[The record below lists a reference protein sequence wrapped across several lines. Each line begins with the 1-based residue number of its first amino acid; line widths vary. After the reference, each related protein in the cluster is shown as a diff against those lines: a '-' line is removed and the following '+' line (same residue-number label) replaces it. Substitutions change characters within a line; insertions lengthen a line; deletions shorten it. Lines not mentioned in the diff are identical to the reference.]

1 MWERY
6 LPYCQAR
13 GLVAVCGDVV
23 EFAFMEGDCRVVLT
37 DDDCLIAFTDDDCL
51 IAFTDDDCLIA
62 FTDDD

>member
-13 GLVAVCGDVV
+13 GLVAGCGDVV

-51 IAFTDDDCLIA
+51 IAFTDDD
-62 FTDDD
+62 